1 MARFDYFRGARNKG
15 YLLDC
20 QSDFLDEF
28 ETRVV
33 VPLLPSAGLVA
44 ASRLNPIF
52 VIDGEHY
59 VMSTQLIFAIPIERL
74 SDRTG
79 SLRQEHYTI
88 MTALDTLISDY

>member
-44 ASRLNPIF
+44 ASRLNPVFI
-52 VIDGEHY
+52 IEGEPHI
-59 VMSTQLIFAIPIERL
+59 MSTQLIFAIPVERL
-74 SDRTG
+74 SELKG